1 MRFLRE
7 GKARPEYAAI
17 RKLNEL
23 ITSEDAKKRE
33 LLKQPGVESVE
44 FWTAKGTEDNTIDS
58 WGDIRAAIRSCK
70 QNGYDYVV
78 RCVTYR
84 CPEGVS
90 EEDFYATD
98 GFDWEVVWENP
109 TRG

>member
-1 MRFLRE
+1 MLFNKKTLWE
-7 GKARPEYAAI
+7 
-17 RKLNEL
+17 RKR
-23 ITSEDAKKRE
+23 IFIKFISKIKKRE
-33 LLKQPGVESVE
+33 LLKQPSVESVE
-44 FWTAKGTEDNTIDS
+44 FWTAQGTEDNTIDS
-58 WGDIRAAIRSCK
+58 WGDIRAAIHSCK

-78 RCVTYR
+78 RCVTYH